1 MVGTDGAQPRKKHH
15 ADDTRMFPA
24 GGLRAHNRWQCPQR
38 RMPAWVNMLPDETWL
53 PFTRTKRHFSPG
65 RGGNRTE
72 PENISSKCVAQDF
85 VRASFR
91 PLYQRASEHSTFFSP
106 ANTTPTASTTTRAHT
121 TEKSVENENISFPG
135 RLLIRHCLPFV
146 LPSSPFASCL
156 QSLLSSSSDATFL
169 AAPGGCQLPP

>member
-1 MVGTDGAQPRKKHH
+1 
-15 ADDTRMFPA
+15 MFPA
-24 GGLRAHNRWQCPQR
+24 GGLRAHHRWQCPQR

-106 ANTTPTASTTTRAHT
+106 VNATPTASTITRAHT
-121 TEKSVENENISFPG
+121 TEKSVGNEEHQFPWTPPESSLPAVCFALFPIRFVPPKSFI
-135 RLLIRHCLPFV
+135 LLF
-146 LPSSPFASCL
+146 
-156 QSLLSSSSDATFL
+156 
-169 AAPGGCQLPP
+169 